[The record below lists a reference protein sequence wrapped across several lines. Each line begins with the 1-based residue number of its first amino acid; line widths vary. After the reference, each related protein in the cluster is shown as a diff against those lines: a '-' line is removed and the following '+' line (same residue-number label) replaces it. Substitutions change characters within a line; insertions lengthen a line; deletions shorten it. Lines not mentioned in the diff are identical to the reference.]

1 MVLGVNEIP
10 DSKAITAIPNIM
22 ESCQNAWHNRVSY
35 RILPLGRKCDKAT
48 KARGFESMLP

>member
-10 DSKAITAIPNIM
+10 DSKAITAIPKIM